1 MTAAGVDAPWTRA
14 APPAPAAAGRSG
26 WAERGRRLARGRAAD
41 PAWAR
46 PALLA
51 MLAATALLYTWALG
65 ASGWANSYYAA
76 AVQAGSES
84 WKAFFYGSFDS
95 SNYITVDKT
104 PASLWAPALAARLF
118 GLNSWTLL
126 LPQALMG
133 VATVGVLYAAVRRY
147 AGPAAGLIAGA
158 VVATT
163 PVAALIFR
171 YDNPD
176 ALLVLLLTVG
186 AYATLRAV
194 ESGRTGWLVLAGSMV
209 GFGFLTKM
217 LQAALVLPA
226 FALAYLVAGPPRLG
240 RRVGQLLAGG
250 AAVLASAGWW
260 VAIVELV
267 PESSRPYIGGSTT
280 NSVLELTLGYNGL
293 GRLTGNETGAVVPG
307 GGGGGAAAALPPA
320 GCGATP
326 ACSGW

>member
-1 MTAAGVDAPWTRA
+1 M
-14 APPAPAAAGRSG
+14 
-26 WAERGRRLARGRAAD
+26 
-41 PAWAR
+41 
-46 PALLA
+46 
-51 MLAATALLYTWALG
+51 
-65 ASGWANSYYAA
+65 
-76 AVQAGSES
+76 
-84 WKAFFYGSFDS
+84 
-95 SNYITVDKT
+95 
-104 PASLWAPALAARLF
+104 
-118 GLNSWTLL
+118 
-126 LPQALMG
+126 
-133 VATVGVLYAAVRRY
+133 
-147 AGPAAGLIAGA
+147 
-158 VVATT
+158 VATT

-307 GGGGGAAAALPPA
+307 GGGGGRRRRSRRRDVGRHRPAPAGQRGERRPGGLAAAGGAARDRGRACGPPGAPA
-320 GCGATP
+320 GRTRSGP
-326 ACSGW
+326 RCSSGVAGCW